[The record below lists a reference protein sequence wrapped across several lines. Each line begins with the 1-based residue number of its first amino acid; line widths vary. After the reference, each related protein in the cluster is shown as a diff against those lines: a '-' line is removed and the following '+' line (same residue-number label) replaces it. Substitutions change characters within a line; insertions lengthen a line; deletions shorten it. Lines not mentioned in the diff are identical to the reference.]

1 MCLYT
6 HRHTSAHGHIHGLR
20 TRTRSDTHK
29 HVSVRTNTH
38 IHMATHRYRQPRLD
52 TLTCKQTDADTTQRH
67 ASLHTRAHVH
77 TRKSL
82 FLPFPAAPLARTLP
96 PWRHSWAIFSHL
108 CTGQRAVRAQ
118 PVSSPASA
126 GWPGWASPAALQLG
140 GLGFEF
146 PLPGWATSVRL
157 LCFLALDASP
167 ENRGRARIEV
177 TPASQGRAAVG
188 VRTACSS

>member
-1 MCLYT
+1 MQADRR
-6 HRHTSAHGHIHGLR
+6 RHNTVR
-20 TRTRSDTHK
+20 DTH
-29 HVSVRTNTH
+29 VCTRGR
-38 IHMATHRYRQPRLD
+38 MF
-52 TLTCKQTDADTTQRH
+52 TQGNLYFFH
-67 ASLHTRAHVH
+67 
-77 TRKSL
+77 
-82 FLPFPAAPLARTLP
+82 FLPPPLARTLP

-157 LCFLALDASP
+157 LCFMALDASP
-167 ENRGRARIEV
+167 ENRGRSGIEV

-188 VRTACSS
+188 VRTTCSS